1 MAELI
6 PMEYRLRNAQRQ
18 HLAKWVTACVATL
31 ALCGAALGYGVMWE
45 KSKERDAALLSAE
58 FRDKSTLIT
67 RSQELRSK
75 RQDLANRM
83 EKIQELRDD
92 KVLLALLRSVADSF
106 SADDCLET
114 VKVEAH
120 GAHADGTP
128 AAAGDSD
135 DRYAVHLSGIT
146 TNSTTLAALMT
157 RLTKQDN
164 PPINVV
170 LENSHRDKLL
180 DGQVMR
186 FQIMCEKPG
195 SQGT

>member
-6 PMEYRLRNAQRQ
+6 PPEYRLRNAQRQ
-18 HLAKWVTACVATL
+18 HLSRWVVIAAVTLVVCGGAIVSSVA
-31 ALCGAALGYGVMWE
+31 WE
-45 KSKERDAALLSAE
+45 KARERETALLAAE

-92 KVLLALLRSVADSF
+92 KVLLALLRSIADSF

-114 VKVEAH
+114 VKIDAH
-120 GAHADGTP
+120 GARPDGTP
-128 AAAGDSD
+128 PAGDAD

-157 RLTKQDN
+157 RLTRQDS
-164 PPINVV
+164 PAINVV

-186 FQIMCEKPG
+186 FQILCEKPSG
-195 SQGT
+195 QGT

>member
-1 MAELI
+1 
-6 PMEYRLRNAQRQ
+6 MEYRLRNAQRQ

-31 ALCGAALGYGVMWE
+31 AFCGAALAYGVVWE
-45 KSKERDAALLSAE
+45 KSKEREASLLAVQ
-58 FRDKSTLIT
+58 FREKSTLIT

-92 KVLLALLRSVADSF
+92 KVLLALLRNVADSF

-114 VKVEAH
+114 VKIEAH
-120 GAHADGTP
+120 GAHTDGTP
-128 AAAGDSD
+128 AAADSD

-157 RLTKQDN
+157 RLTRQDN
-164 PPINVV
+164 PAINVV

-186 FQIMCEKPG
+186 FQILCEKPS